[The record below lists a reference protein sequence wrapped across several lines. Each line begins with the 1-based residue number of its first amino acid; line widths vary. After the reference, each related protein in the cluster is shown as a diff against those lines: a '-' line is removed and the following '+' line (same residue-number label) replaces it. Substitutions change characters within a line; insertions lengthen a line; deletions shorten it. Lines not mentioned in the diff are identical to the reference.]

1 MSIVL
6 PAEVNSPVNDT
17 SNYIRVTRAR
27 THNLKNISV
36 DVPRDQLVVI
46 TGRSGSG
53 KSSLAFDTIYAEGQ
67 RQFMETLSLHS
78 RQFLGSLPRADVDL
92 VDGLQP
98 TLCVDQNYRG
108 RNRRSTVGTIT
119 EIYHYLTLLMAR
131 AGQIHCYGCGQP
143 IQQQTATQIRDS
155 LLNLP
160 ERTKLMILAP
170 MVSDQ
175 KGQHQE
181 TLRLIRRERLV
192 RLRVDGTICDIDS
205 VPDLAAGKK
214 HNIEA
219 VADRII
225 VREGVEARLLEAIE
239 NAVRLAEGAVV
250 VCSLEPKDK
259 DHDSWQE
266 KIYSTRYAC
275 AACDIHYAE
284 VSPRTFSF
292 NSPFGACEDC
302 DGVGSTISFDPD
314 VIIDDQ
320 AKSIADG
327 AIAAW
332 SGLSKVAVK
341 KQISLLEPVLESIG
355 GSVQRALS
363 EFSPEGRRTFLYS
376 MDKKAPGLLAL
387 LERELATSSDND
399 RVDQL
404 EQMIDRVPCATCEGS
419 RLNRQARAVFL
430 GDKHLGQIV
439 DLPIAEAV
447 AYFRSLEF
455 SGDDQ
460 FIAPPLID
468 EIVARLG
475 YLQKV
480 GIGYLTLGRSAD
492 TLSGGEHQR
501 VRLATSIGSGLT
513 NVCFVLD
520 EPSIGL
526 HQSDND
532 RLIEIIREL
541 QQSGNS
547 LIVVEH
553 DEAMIRSA
561 DHVIDMGPG
570 AGSTGGEVVAA
581 GTVNEICE
589 NSDSLTGAYLT
600 GAKQIAVPKSRRT
613 SDRCAVAIKG
623 ATGNNLKG
631 IDVEITAGVFTCVT
645 GVSGSG
651 KSTLING
658 TLVPAVRRELGLLT
672 HSMAACE
679 SVKVDSQF
687 EQLIV
692 VDQQPI
698 GRSNRG
704 CPATYVGILDELRKL
719 FVATKQAKQ
728 LGFGKS
734 RFSFN
739 TKVGW
744 CPECKGQ
751 GTQRIEMSFLP
762 DVFAPCELC
771 GGSRYDQ
778 AVLKVRFADLSI
790 AQTLDLS
797 VAEAL
802 ERFDG
807 FSQLKKRLV
816 ALADVGLSYLKLG
829 QASNTL
835 SGGELQRIKLA
846 AHLAKK
852 ATSME
857 ATEQKTLF
865 VMDEPTSGLHF
876 EDIHQLLSVLQT
888 LVDQGD
894 TLVVVEHNLDV
905 IKCADWVIDLGPEG
919 GRGGG
924 EIVAVGTPEQVAS
937 TERSLT
943 GHYLRDSLR

>member
-1 MSIVL
+1 MLES
-6 PAEVNSPVNDT
+6 ATDT
-17 SNYIRVTRAR
+17 IEPMGAATDAIRVVGAR
-27 THNLKNISV
+27 THNLKNISL
-36 DVPRDQLVVI
+36 DIPRDKLVVI

-53 KSSLAFDTIYAEGQ
+53 KSSLAFDTIFAEGQ

-78 RQFLGSLPRADVDL
+78 RQFLGALPRADVDL

-108 RNRRSTVGTIT
+108 RNRRSTVGTIA

-131 AGQIHCYGCGQP
+131 VGTIHCHGCEQP

-155 LLNLP
+155 LLSLP
-160 ERTKLMILAP
+160 ERTKLMVLAP
-170 MVSDQ
+170 MVSGK

-205 VPDLAAGKK
+205 VPELAAGKP
-214 HNIEA
+214 HDIEA
-219 VADRII
+219 VTDRII
-225 VREGVEARLLEAIE
+225 VREGVEQRLLEAIE
-239 NAVRLAEGAVV
+239 SAVHLANGAVV
-250 VCSLEPKDK
+250 VCSLEPD
-259 DHDSWQE
+259 DRDADSWQE

-292 NSPFGACEDC
+292 NSPFGACSDC
-302 DGVGSTISFDPD
+302 DGVGSTIAFDPN
-314 VIIDDQ
+314 VIVGDRSQ
-320 AKSIADG
+320 SVADE

-332 SGLSKVAVK
+332 RGLSKANVK
-341 KQISLLEPVLESIG
+341 KQMALLEPVLDG
-355 GSVQRALS
+355 VNATLDTPLS
-363 EFSPEGRRTFLYS
+363 ELSDDSWNTFMYS
-376 MDKKAPGLLAL
+376 LDKVSPGLVAL
-387 LERELATSSDND
+387 LEREFSTSSDDD
-399 RVDQL
+399 RLDQL
-404 EQMIDRVPCATCEGS
+404 EQMIDRVPCATCDGS
-419 RLNRQARAVFL
+419 RINDQARAVL
-430 GDKHLGQIV
+430 VGGKHLGKIV
-439 DLPIAEAV
+439 DLSIEEA
-447 AYFRSLEF
+447 ATFFGALTFE
-455 SGDDQ
+455 GDNET
-460 FIAPPLID
+460 IGPPLIE
-468 EIVARLG
+468 EIISRLD
-475 YLQKV
+475 YLKKV
-480 GIGYLTLGRSAD
+480 GVGYLTIGRSAD

-526 HQSDND
+526 HQRDND

-541 QQSGNS
+541 QQAGNS

-553 DEAMIRSA
+553 DEAMIRTA

-570 AGSTGGEVVAA
+570 AGAAGGQAIAA
-581 GTVNEICE
+581 GTVTEICE
-589 NSDSLTGAYLT
+589 TIDSLTGEFLT
-600 GAKQIAVPKSRRT
+600 GQKQIPIPATRRKSDQSAVT
-613 SDRCAVAIKG
+613 IKG
-623 ATGNNLKG
+623 AIGNNLKG
-631 IDVEITAGVFTCVT
+631 VDVRIPANVFTCVT

-651 KSTLING
+651 KSTLIND
-658 TLVPAVRRELGLLT
+658 TLVPAVRRELDLLT
-672 HSMAACE
+672 HSAAACE
-679 SVKVDSQF
+679 SVQVNSQF

-692 VDQQPI
+692 VDQKPI
-698 GRSNRG
+698 GRSTRG

-739 TKVGW
+739 TKSGW

-751 GTQRIEMSFLP
+751 GTRRIEMSFLP

-771 GGSRYDQ
+771 EGKRFDQ
-778 AVLKVRFADLSI
+778 AVLQVRFADLSI

-807 FSQLKKRLV
+807 FSQLKKRLA
-816 ALADVGLSYLKLG
+816 ALSDVGLSYLKLG

-852 ATSME
+852 ATNAE
-857 ATEQKTLF
+857 ASNQATLF
-865 VMDEPTSGLHF
+865 VMDEPTTGLHF
-876 EDIHQLLSVLQT
+876 EDIRQLVSVLQS
-888 LVDQGD
+888 LVEHGD
-894 TLVVVEHNLDV
+894 TLIVVEHNLDV

-919 GRGGG
+919 GQGGG
-924 EIVAVGTPEQVAS
+924 HIVAEGTPEQVAAIES
-937 TERSLT
+937 SWT
-943 GHYLRDSLR
+943 GRYLRDVLK